1 MVNIPEFRA
10 VGVPNV
16 QGATFPARIWKSY
29 MDAAHADLPIVDW
42 DPAVAPIRNQIRL
55 YLPGVDCIAEL
66 VSGKLPRALTG
77 PVVTI
82 VPTVSTTTTVPITT
96 APVAT
101 VPSATPATTIVPAP
115 SVTTPAPRRPAVR
128 IVSPGT
134 TIAPTVLDP
143 LVAVVGVDP
152 EKYLVYDCIKGVPRS
167 VKVIANA
174 G

>member
-1 MVNIPEFRA
+1 M
-10 VGVPNV
+10 
-16 QGATFPARIWKSY
+16 
-29 MDAAHADLPIVDW
+29 
-42 DPAVAPIRNQIRL
+42 
-55 YLPGVDCIAEL
+55 
-66 VSGKLPRALTG
+66 PRG
-77 PVVTI
+77 PVV
-82 VPTVSTTTTVPITT
+82 S
-96 APVAT
+96 
-101 VPSATPATTIVPAP
+101 
-115 SVTTPAPRRPAVR
+115 

>member
-1 MVNIPEFRA
+1 MTLTDLGMPFMQSYTKYFSGSTPTTA
-10 VGVPNV
+10 V
-16 QGATFPARIWKSY
+16 PA
-29 MDAAHADLPIVDW
+29 PIVTT
-42 DPAVAPIRNQIRL
+42 PV
-55 YLPGVDCIAEL
+55 
-66 VSGKLPRALTG
+66 PRG
-77 PVVTI
+77 PVV
-82 VPTVSTTTTVPITT
+82 S
-96 APVAT
+96 
-101 VPSATPATTIVPAP
+101 
-115 SVTTPAPRRPAVR
+115 